1 MAELRPARR
10 RELLLWALG
19 RLQRMRVSGPS
30 MAPALP
36 PGTTVLVDPRGTA
49 GAGDVVVAR
58 HPEDELLVLKR
69 VDHLTPDGRLFL
81 RGDGPVS
88 TDSRDYGPLSP
99 DAILGVVRCTFP

>member
-19 RLQRMRVSGPS
+19 RLRRHRVQGASMSPS
-30 MAPALP
+30 LP
-36 PGTTVLVDPRGTA
+36 HGSTVLVDPRGTP
-49 GAGDVVVAR
+49 GPGDVVVAR
-58 HPEDELLVLKR
+58 HPEQALLVLKR

-99 DAILGVVRCTFP
+99 DALVGVVRCTFP